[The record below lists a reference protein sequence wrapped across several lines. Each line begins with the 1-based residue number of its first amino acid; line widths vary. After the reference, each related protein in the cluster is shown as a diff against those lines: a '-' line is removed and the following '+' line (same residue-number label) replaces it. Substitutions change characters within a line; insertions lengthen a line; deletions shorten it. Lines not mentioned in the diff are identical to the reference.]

1 MKPLETKFD
10 RWGMTFVQLERVGD
24 IVLYRND
31 QMGDL
36 FGWMVAKIKKLPK
49 SVFPNG
55 AVYPP
60 RECLP
65 SKSEGGSK
73 IWFYMPKNEE
83 KAREHF
89 KKLVEGNNDNR
100 HK

>member
-1 MKPLETKFD
+1 MKKLETKFD
-10 RWGMTFVQLERVGD
+10 KWGMTFVQLERLND
-24 IVLYRND
+24 FVLYRND
-31 QMGDL
+31 QVGDL
-36 FGWMVAKIKKLPK
+36 FGWMVAKIKRLPK

-73 IWFYMPKNEE
+73 IWFYMPENEN

-89 KKLVEGNNDNR
+89 RTLAYKQTK
-100 HK
+100 

>member
-1 MKPLETKFD
+1 MKKLETKFD
-10 RWGMTFVQLERVGD
+10 KWGMTFVQLERFND
-24 IVLYRND
+24 IVIYRND
-31 QMGDL
+31 QVGDL
-36 FGWMVAKIKKLPK
+36 FGWMVARIKRLPK

-73 IWFYMPKNEE
+73 IWFYMPKNEK

-89 KKLVEGNNDNR
+89 RTLAYKQTK
-100 HK
+100 